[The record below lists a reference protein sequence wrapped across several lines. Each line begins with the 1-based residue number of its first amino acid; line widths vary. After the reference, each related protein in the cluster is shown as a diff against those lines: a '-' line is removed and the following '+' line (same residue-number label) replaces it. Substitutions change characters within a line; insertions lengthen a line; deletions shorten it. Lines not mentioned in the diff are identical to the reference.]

1 MPWRRLTPTPPPST
15 HVLERR
21 RPPNPQVCI
30 QIFKERGHEVDYK
43 VGLPKE
49 ELLKI
54 IPEYDGAFPQA
65 N

>member
-1 MPWRRLTPTPPPST
+1 M
-15 HVLERR
+15 
-21 RPPNPQVCI
+21 CI

-54 IPEYDGAFPQA
+54 IPDYDGQSHEGRSIDQSCPSPAAHPSIHPP
-65 N
+65 